1 MLLAVAVAVE
11 VVIVV
16 AEVVDLVAVLVVM
29 KVVMVSVIGI
39 TQSILGDKNGK
50 TASLTAEQVAFVPL
64 DVHSP
69 TWAIAHLCWQL
80 VDIYADLNP
89 DILTYIQIKFRYE
102 I

>member
-1 MLLAVAVAVE
+1 MLVWV
-11 VVIVV
+11 
-16 AEVVDLVAVLVVM
+16 VVM
-29 KVVMVSVIGI
+29 TVVLVSVIGI

-69 TWAIAHLCWQL
+69 TWAIAHLCWQI

-89 DILTYIQIKFRYE
+89 DILTYIQIQVRNIKKLLRFA
-102 I
+102 

>member
-1 MLLAVAVAVE
+1 MT
-11 VVIVV
+11 VV
-16 AEVVDLVAVLVVM
+16 L
-29 KVVMVSVIGI
+29 VSVIGI

-69 TWAIAHLCWQL
+69 TWAIAHLCWQI

-89 DILTYIQIKFRYE
+89 DILTYIQIQVRNIKKLLRFA
-102 I
+102 